1 MKRFYILILVVF
13 PSLTYGESFMEWMR
27 SYGLREY
34 IHDVDG
40 DFDNDGIPNIIE
52 YALNENPILTSRFY
66 TSANIV
72 SDQLTISH
80 SNKADIKDTEIKYLW
95 TKDMLSFYQ
104 SGESSEDGTVVVLSE
119 SLANGRKDITAEII
133 AGSADSIF
141 VKYIVDH
148 AAILSWGSG
157 RDLGGALFSNAT
169 SISLVDDSLNPLSGP
184 IQIDYDPNGIW
195 GYASIDQQVMEIEF
209 LGTPMIL
216 INTEGGSQGLISSTR
231 WTPIETGSSL
241 HPLPIN
247 DFKITIDDD
256 LSTIIDWSNQYDL
269 NRVELTRTG
278 GVGSQGYAIYV
289 VPSTI
294 IGPGDTPNPNEDNT
308 FFWENV
314 PEGVCSSC
322 FFLPFG
328 KTIAVKNNYM
338 FPDTKWVDE
347 SAEKWGGFLYK
358 DPNNV
363 FPLTFGSGGRI
374 KVSAGL
380 YPTTNMKDVDLYF
393 LIGKD
398 DFPNIE
404 PYYVTE
410 QLTLT
415 GNGTGTTDFEI
426 IIPPQFEKEF
436 SAIAMYIV
444 QRDAPVRIESIE
456 FVSSDIVQ
464 PEPDPNPEPDPDP
477 NPEPDPDPNPEPEPD
492 PNPEPEPLD
501 SAIINLYGEF
511 LEKISYSY
519 DKIIDL
525 YELYPNMYLEIY
537 DMETRVKNIYK
548 VIDNVPDL
556 YVQHFGYFDYI
567 KLANT
572 IKKAKFK
579 IDDLINSVVSLSPP
593 QYAWLLPYQEF
604 FGDWEIYDSRFPKY
618 KFFQGDGTTYNFEI
632 VLSDLN
638 DSTDFASQTI
648 DLITQK
654 ITNYNYNLQFSDRPY
669 AIDTS
674 NLNSEINYDTTTENM
689 LHENWF
695 D

>member
-1 MKRFYILILVVF
+1 MRLLLILILTAF
-13 PSLTYGESFMEWMR
+13 LALHYACAESFMEWMR
-27 SYGLREY
+27 SYGLREH
-34 IHDVDG
+34 IHDVNG
-40 DFDNDGIPNIIE
+40 DFDGDGIPNIIE
-52 YALNENPILTSRFY
+52 YALNENPILASRFY

-72 SDQLTISH
+72 SNKLTISH
-80 SNKADIKDTEIKYLW
+80 SSNTDTEDTQVRYLW
-95 TKDMLSFYQ
+95 TKDMKSFYK
-104 SGESSEDGTVVVLSE
+104 SGEPSEDGTVVVLNE
-119 SLANGRKDITAEII
+119 YVLANGKKEITAEII
-133 AGSADSIF
+133 SGSAESIF

-157 RDLGGALFSNAT
+157 RDVGGALFSNAT
-169 SISLVDDSLNPLSGP
+169 SISLVDDELNALSGP

-216 INTEGGSQGLISSTR
+216 INTQDGAQGLISSTR
-231 WTPIETGSSL
+231 WSPIETGSTLYS
-241 HPLPIN
+241 LPIN
-247 DFKITIDDD
+247 DYKITLDDSLD
-256 LSTIIDWSNQYDL
+256 TILDWSNQYGL

-278 GVGSQGYAIYV
+278 GVASKGYAIYV

-294 IGPGDTPNPNEDNT
+294 VGPTESPNPNEDNT

-314 PEGVCSSC
+314 PEEVCSSC
-322 FFLPFG
+322 YFLPFG
-328 KTIAVKNNYM
+328 KTIAVSNNYM
-338 FPDTKWVDE
+338 FPDTKWVE
-347 SAEKWGGFLYK
+347 EPAEKWGGFLYK
-358 DPNNV
+358 DPDNI

-374 KVSAGL
+374 RISAGL
-380 YPTTNMKDVDLYF
+380 YPTTNLKDVDIYF

-426 IIPPQFEKEF
+426 IIPPQFDREF
-436 SAIAMYIV
+436 SALAMYIV
-444 QRDAPVRIESIE
+444 QRDAPVRVESIE
-456 FVSSDIVQ
+456 FITSEISE
-464 PEPDPNPEPDPDP
+464 PE
-477 NPEPDPDPNPEPEPD
+477 PNPEPEPD
-492 PNPEPEPLD
+492 PDPDPEPDPEPELELVD
-501 SAIINLYGEF
+501 LAIVSIYSEF
-511 LEKISYSY
+511 LEKISSSY

-525 YELYPNMYLEIY
+525 YEEYPNMYLEIY
-537 DMETRVKNIYK
+537 DMETRIKILYK
-548 VIDNVPDL
+548 VIEGVPDL
-556 YVQHFGYFDYI
+556 NTQYFGYFDYV

-579 IDDLINSVVSLSPP
+579 VDDLIESIVSLSPP

-604 FGDWEIYDSRFPKY
+604 FGEWEIYDSRFPKY
-618 KFFQGDGTTYNFEI
+618 KFFQGDGVTYNFEV
-632 VLSDLN
+632 VLDDLN
-638 DSTDFASQTI
+638 EATDNAYQMV

-654 ITNYNYNLQFSDRPY
+654 ITNYNYVLQFSDRPY
-669 AIDTS
+669 AIDGN
-674 NLNSEINYDTTTENM
+674 NLGSEIIYDTATEDM